1 MDGLRFTHQTA
12 HRPACGPS
20 PRRANVGRW
29 YKVAATVSHLVCKAH
44 LHQLIDDLTIGA
56 NANKLNRQKPVE
68 HERAKIKFLARIIK
82 RDYPVTSNM
91 GNRIGGIEKISV

>member
-1 MDGLRFTHQTA
+1 MARARGERTSADGTRLLPPCLTLF
-12 HRPACGPS
+12 
-20 PRRANVGRW
+20 
-29 YKVAATVSHLVCKAH
+29 CKAH

-91 GNRIGGIEKISV
+91 GNRIGGIGKISV